1 MRVRLYTSRRRR
13 KQART
18 RQWILLAGSV
28 CVLFLCMLGLGRYVL
43 DDVRS
48 DRIGQTFQEI
58 YYEKEDL
65 QADRDSPALRGPI
78 LRQFEVTFSSPAA
91 ENTAV
96 AAPPKI
102 IGWPGNPSM
111 TVSVR
116 LQKLQ
121 KQNKDIIGWLS
132 IPDMLE
138 QAVVQRNNTYYLNLD
153 SLGYHNANGALFL
166 EEGISLT
173 TRPDTYI
180 IFGHNMKTGEM
191 FGSLRLYTDVGYYR
205 RHPVIDFSVLYEEG
219 RYKTPKEIIDM
230 LVDVVAKN
238 GCVLLNILQRPDGT
252 IDKEAEFIL
261 DEMAKWYEINGE
273 AIYASQ
279 PWKTVGE
286 GDTVLEFKD
295 YHEDAAAWKNDD
307 IRYVCRDNIVYAF
320 LWGPKGTQ
328 PPFCAISMKAKM

>member
-1 MRVRLYTSRRRR
+1 
-13 KQART
+13 
-18 RQWILLAGSV
+18 
-28 CVLFLCMLGLGRYVL
+28 MLGLGRYVL

-102 IGWPGNPSM
+102 IGWPDNPSM

-138 QAVVQRNNTYYLNLD
+138 QAVVQRNNTYYLNRD
-153 SLGYHNANGALFL
+153 SLGYHNANGALL
-166 EEGISLT
+166 AL
-173 TRPDTYI
+173 
-180 IFGHNMKTGEM
+180 
-191 FGSLRLYTDVGYYR
+191 
-205 RHPVIDFSVLYEEG
+205 
-219 RYKTPKEIIDM
+219 
-230 LVDVVAKN
+230 
-238 GCVLLNILQRPDGT
+238 
-252 IDKEAEFIL
+252 
-261 DEMAKWYEINGE
+261 
-273 AIYASQ
+273 
-279 PWKTVGE
+279 
-286 GDTVLEFKD
+286 
-295 YHEDAAAWKNDD
+295 
-307 IRYVCRDNIVYAF
+307 
-320 LWGPKGTQ
+320 
-328 PPFCAISMKAKM
+328 